1 MIIFLIKL
9 YLAFVVIDTMLV
21 VLYRYLM
28 KRELESKEIDEITK
42 YQVDTEDKLRDDV
55 RSTGK
60 TQDEVES
67 IIDFV
72 YNNLE
77 LIQIML
83 IIIPLLNIVTFIG
96 LMRSI
101 LEIIEY
107 VITLIVI
114 RKIGI
119 ESSIIIMIR
128 SDLYGYFSN

>member
-9 YLAFVVIDTMLV
+9 YLAFVVIDTVLV

-28 KRELESKEIDEITK
+28 KRELESKEIDEIIK
-42 YQVDTEDKLRDDV
+42 NQVDIEDKLRDDV

-60 TQDEVES
+60 TQEEVEG

-83 IIIPLLNIVTFIG
+83 IIVPLLNIVTFIG
-96 LMRSI
+96 LMRNV
-101 LEIIEY
+101 LEIIE
-107 VITLIVI
+107 
-114 RKIGI
+114 G
-119 ESSIIIMIR
+119 
-128 SDLYGYFSN
+128 

>member
-9 YLAFVVIDTMLV
+9 YLAFVVIDTVLV

-28 KRELESKEIDEITK
+28 KRELESKEIDEIIK
-42 YQVDTEDKLRDDV
+42 NQMDIEDKLRDDV

-60 TQDEVES
+60 TQDEVEG

-83 IIIPLLNIVTFIG
+83 IIVPLLNIVTYIG

-101 LEIIEY
+101 LEIIENNLVEDCRNTVLKY
-107 VITLIVI
+107 ILLKIV
-114 RKIGI
+114 KI
-119 ESSIIIMIR
+119 SK
-128 SDLYGYFSN
+128 

>member
-28 KRELESKEIDEITK
+28 KRELESKEIDEIIK
-42 YQVDTEDKLRDDV
+42 NQVDIEDKLRDDV

-60 TQDEVES
+60 TQDEVEGV
-67 IIDFV
+67 IDFV

-77 LIQIML
+77 LMQIML
-83 IIIPLLNIVTFIG
+83 IIVPLLNIVTYIG

-101 LEIIEY
+101 LEIIENNL
-107 VITLIVI
+107 V
-114 RKIGI
+114 
-119 ESSIIIMIR
+119 
-128 SDLYGYFSN
+128 

>member
-9 YLAFVVIDTMLV
+9 YLAFVVIDTVLV

-28 KRELESKEIDEITK
+28 KRELESKEIDEIIK
-42 YQVDTEDKLRDDV
+42 NQVDIEDKLRDDV
-55 RSTGK
+55 RRTGR
-60 TQDEVES
+60 TQDEVEG

-83 IIIPLLNIVTFIG
+83 IIVPLLNIVTYIG

-101 LEIIEY
+101 LEII
-107 VITLIVI
+107 
-114 RKIGI
+114 KG
-119 ESSIIIMIR
+119 
-128 SDLYGYFSN
+128 